1 VARTIEIIRNELG
14 VATAFTSRTRIN
26 DIDRRFLVHYR
37 GAPAKGW
44 AGLLTSAPGTF
55 APWRRPSEVVGY
67 AGVKQSV
74 RSVG

>member
-44 AGLLTSAPGTF
+44 AGLLTSAPGTSRRAPDTRYRITPTF
-55 APWRRPSEVVGY
+55 ARAWWRS
-67 AGVKQSV
+67 A
-74 RSVG
+74 